1 MTTVT
6 CYVAGVGG
14 GLYLS
19 VLGPVRAW
27 RDGIPLALG
36 RVGQR
41 AVLGLLAL
49 AGERPLTRA
58 ELVDA
63 LWPDAPPPTAANVI
77 HTHVR
82 RLRQVL
88 EPDRPPRGASTVL
101 PAVGDGYALRLPGDG
116 VDVARFRLLVATAA
130 TSGGDALLGSAID
143 LWQGPPLADVPVLAG
158 HPAVMTV
165 VRERQVA
172 RTRYVESMIAAGAA
186 VEVLRMLEQWVAES
200 PLDEAAHALL
210 IRALHRTGQRWQAF
224 DVYRSVRRRLVDD
237 LGVEPGPELAAAHT
251 AALDAAALDADGQ
264 ASMVP
269 PHRFREFGD
278 RVDGAGVGA
287 ASPFFIVDELPRAVE
302 FYRDRLGFEV
312 TLTAPDPEAFFAI
325 VRRND
330 AQFLLKVVGVGPR
343 PNRDRH
349 PYARWDAFVYAPD
362 PDGLAVEFGGRGV
375 EFSAP
380 LADTDDGL
388 RGFEVADAD
397 GYLLFFGRP
406 R

>member
-1 MTTVT
+1 
-6 CYVAGVGG
+6 VGG

-27 RDGIPLALG
+27 RDGTPLALG

-49 AGERPLTRA
+49 AGERPVTRA

-63 LWPDAPPPTAANVI
+63 LWPAEPPPSAANVI

-88 EPDRPPRGASTVL
+88 EPDRPARGASAVL

-116 VDVARFRLLVATAA
+116 VDVARFRRLVTAA
-130 TSGGDALLGSAID
+130 AEGDAATVLGPAIE

-158 HPAVMTV
+158 HPAVVMLL
-165 VRERQVA
+165 RERQVA
-172 RTRYVESMIAAGAA
+172 RTRYAESMIAAGAA
-186 VEVLRMLEQWVAES
+186 VEALPALERWVAES

-210 IRALHRTGQRWQAF
+210 IRALHRSGQRWQAF

-251 AALDAAALDADGQ
+251 AALDADSQ
-264 ASMVP
+264 APLVP
-269 PHRFREFGD
+269 PDRFREFGD
-278 RVDGAGVGA
+278 RAGAVGS

-312 TLTAPDPEAFFAI
+312 TLTAPDPEAFFAV

-343 PNRDRH
+343 PNRSRH
-349 PYARWDAFVYAPD
+349 PYARWDAFVYVPD

-388 RGFEVADAD
+388 RGFEVVDAD